1 MNKEELAREISEG
14 TQAFYKIMAEA
25 GRKNFLF
32 FCTEIL
38 HYKDIKDE
46 ANKEW
51 CKDLQAL
58 PDNPN
63 DKRRYVL
70 IASKDTFKTTICSV
84 AFPLWLL
91 IREDGFFG
99 QNMTALLGNA
109 NLEKSKGY
117 LQEIK
122 DILQKNEDFRA
133 CYGCFDSASDQWNTG
148 KIVVD
153 RNAPSKEPT
162 IMAISTKTSVSSS
175 HPHLIVLDDW
185 ANEKNSQTPVGLE
198 EQRRTFKEV
207 ISTLR
212 IGGIIVLVGHRFHH
226 LDIFNHLTEEH
237 EDKAKWKE
245 CVKLVPARKD
255 GKEDGEVMFPERFG
269 KNGEILQKKKE
280 DIGSVYLKCYYLL
293 DPAGMKGQRFK
304 DSWLRYVKASELPPD
319 LIRMAGVDLC
329 TGKNPDD
336 PGTDYFATCCI
347 GFDWRTNLAY
357 LLEMYRKKLPFPEQ
371 LARVKMFYKMWQPE
385 RMFIESNQMQI
396 AMPQMLAIDPEA
408 RGMKWEAVTNT
419 KNKEIRLDGLT
430 LVFER
435 GNIFVKEDMEGLLEF
450 KKEYLGYPAEHDD
463 QLDVLDFTLV
473 NSWGIIQK
481 IYKEHNRKAV
491 KIIATGSRERM

>member
-1 MNKEELAREISEG
+1 MEQTQLAKEVIEGTRLFYEIMAREG
-14 TQAFYKIMAEA
+14 K
-25 GRKNFLF
+25 KNFLF

-38 HYKDIKDE
+38 HFKDIKDE
-46 ANKEW
+46 ENKKW
-51 CKDLQAL
+51 CADLQAL
-58 PDNPN
+58 PDKPA
-63 DKRRYVL
+63 DQRKYLL
-70 IASKDTFKTTICSV
+70 IASKDTFKTSICSV
-84 AFPLWLL
+84 AYPLWLL
-91 IREDGFFG
+91 IRDDGFFG
-99 QNMTALLGNA
+99 RNMTALLGNA

-122 DILQKNEDFRA
+122 DIIQKNEDFRA
-133 CYGCFDSASDQWNTG
+133 CYGAYDSESDQWNTG
-148 KIVVD
+148 KIVID
-153 RNAPSKEPT
+153 RTVPSKEPS
-162 IMAISTKTSVSSS
+162 MQAISTKTSVSSS

-198 EQRRTFKEV
+198 EQRRSFKEV

-212 IGGIIVLVGHRFHH
+212 IGGIFVLVGHRFHH

-237 EDKAKWKE
+237 EDKTIWKQ
-245 CVKLVPARKD
+245 CSRLAPARA
-255 GKEDGEVMFPERFG
+255 GGQEDGAVIFPERFG
-269 KNGEILQKKKE
+269 RNGEVLTKKRQ
-280 DIGSVYLKCYYLL
+280 DIGSVYHKCYYLL
-293 DPAGMKGQRFK
+293 DPSGMKGQRFK

-319 LIRMAGVDLC
+319 LIRMGGVDLC

-336 PGTDYFATCCI
+336 EGTDYFAMCCV

-371 LARVKMFYKMWQPE
+371 LARVKMFYKLWGME
-385 RMFIESNQMQI
+385 RIFIESNQMQI
-396 AMPQMLAIDPEA
+396 AMPQMLAIDAEA
-408 RGMKWEAVTNT
+408 RGMKWQAVTNT
-419 KNKEIRLDGLT
+419 KNKEIRIDGLT

-435 GNIFVKEDMEGLLEF
+435 GNIFIKEDMEGILDF

-481 IYKEHNRKAV
+481 IYKELTRKPV
-491 KIIATGSRERM
+491 KIEVSGSRERM